1 MNQYE
6 GKVALVTGAGNGMGK
21 ELFKVLLERGAKVIA
36 GDIEEDSLFKA
47 AEEFKDLGSFI
58 TCKCN
63 VANEEEVKAM
73 VNKGIEAFGKIDSV
87 FSNAGVLGFEEFDKM
102 PIEMFDRQINI
113 NCRGTF
119 YVCQAAA
126 RAMIEKGT
134 KGSILITGS
143 FQSEWCNTKSVG
155 YAASKGAVK
164 QMAKAMALDL
174 APYGIRVNCIGPG
187 YAITR
192 LTDVTRSTEGREA
205 ALLAKVPMGRG
216 GDAHEIACAMAALNS
231 DDFSYMTGSFV
242 PVDGGWSA
250 M

>member
-6 GKVALVTGAGNGMGK
+6 GKVALVTGAANGMGK

-36 GDIEEDSLFKA
+36 SDIEEESLKA
-47 AEEFKDLGSFI
+47 TGEEFKDLGEFI
-58 TCKCN
+58 IVQCDVT
-63 VANEEEVKAM
+63 NEESVNHMVEEGVK
-73 VNKGIEAFGKIDSV
+73 AFGKIDSL
-87 FSNAGVLGFEEFDKM
+87 FSNAGILGFEFFDQM
-102 PIEMFDRQINI
+102 PISIFDRQINV

-119 YVCQAAA
+119 FVCQAVAKV
-126 RAMIEKGT
+126 MIEKKTPGA
-134 KGSILITGS
+134 ILITGS

-187 YAITR
+187 YTITR

-205 ALLAKVPMGRG
+205 ALLSKVPLGRG
-216 GDAHEIACAMAALNS
+216 GNADEIARCMASLNS
-231 DDFSYMTGSFV
+231 DDFTYMTGAFV